1 MTSTILTSD
10 RYIAVLDNGEVAYNG
25 VLLILSNDGIVSPAR
40 WNKANCRL
48 ESCSLNRPVRAL
60 PMYRKSEKI
69 ENALKAANIPFRWL
83 TTEEAEALA
92 S

>member
-1 MTSTILTSD
+1 MTSTIITSD
-10 RYIAVLDNGEVAYNG
+10 RYIAVLDKGEVAYHNT
-25 VLLILSNDGIVSPAR
+25 VRILNKNGIVTPAR
-40 WNKANCRL
+40 WNPANCRL
-48 ESCSLNRPVRAL
+48 ESCAFASVGDAV

-83 TTEEAEALA
+83 TIEEAEELT